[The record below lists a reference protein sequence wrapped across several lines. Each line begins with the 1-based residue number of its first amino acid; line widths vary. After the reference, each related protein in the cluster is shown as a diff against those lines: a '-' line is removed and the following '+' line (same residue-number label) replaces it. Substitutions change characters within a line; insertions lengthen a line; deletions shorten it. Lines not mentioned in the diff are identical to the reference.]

1 MDRESYLLRQRA
13 AARGDAGDAGDAASL
28 GSILVSPLDSDE
40 QERVV
45 AEIATDANN
54 QSNLFTRVFSA
65 LLLVCSVALVRCSVQ
80 LLLSRGNGGHL
91 PHRAFLEGVPD
102 AAFHATYAGQLL
114 GLYLAHRVA
123 RGSGWHIL
131 PGFMVSWTSLFSWL
145 AVFRRFG
152 VTNPLFFWMPFGPA
166 VLLVAA
172 VYLFMSHKKLESD
185 VEELKRARY
194 THKEL

>member
-1 MDRESYLLRQRA
+1 M
-13 AARGDAGDAGDAASL
+13 
-28 GSILVSPLDSDE
+28 PTP
-40 QERVV
+40 
-45 AEIATDANN
+45 ATPNR
-54 QSNLFTRVFSA
+54 F
-65 LLLVCSVALVRCSVQ
+65 
-80 LLLSRGNGGHL
+80 
-91 PHRAFLEGVPD
+91 
-102 AAFHATYAGQLL
+102 LL
-114 GLYLAHRVA
+114 GYVSSVLPLLCVVRPGVHQ
-123 RGSGWHIL
+123 GSGWHIL

-166 VLLVAA
+166 VLLLAA